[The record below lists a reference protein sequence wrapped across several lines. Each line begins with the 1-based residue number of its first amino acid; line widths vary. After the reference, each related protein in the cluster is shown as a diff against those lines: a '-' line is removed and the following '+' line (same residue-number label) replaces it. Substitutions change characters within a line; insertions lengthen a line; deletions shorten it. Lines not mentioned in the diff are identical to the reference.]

1 MSVATIGP
9 VAVTVPDHV
18 LTQSDVKEAVG
29 AVVPLGRDRLEA
41 VLSLFDGAG
50 VERRHS
56 VLPVGGLH
64 RPRDLTETM
73 DIYRTHAIRLGRH
86 VAQECLERAEL
97 PADEIDLV
105 ITVSCTGVMLPSLDA
120 FLANDLGFRPDV
132 RRLPITEL
140 GCLGGAAALTHAR
153 DFVLGRPQANVL
165 IVSVELPTLSF
176 QRDDI
181 SPANLISTA
190 IFGDG
195 AAAALVTGRP
205 IRGARMLDTRS
216 HLFPRS
222 LDALGFDLKKD
233 GFHVVLGRELPG
245 LVRAD
250 IRRLV
255 TELLARNGLT
265 RDDLSL
271 FALHPG
277 GKRILDAVEDQ
288 LGLRPEETGPSR
300 DILRTFGNVSSATV
314 FFVLNECLS
323 RKRPAAGTH
332 GLLGAFG
339 PGFSAELAVLQWS

>member
-1 MSVATIGP
+1 
-9 VAVTVPDHV
+9 
-18 LTQSDVKEAVG
+18 
-29 AVVPLGRDRLEA
+29 
-41 VLSLFDGAG
+41 
-50 VERRHS
+50 
-56 VLPVGGLH
+56 
-64 RPRDLTETM
+64 
-73 DIYRTHAIRLGRH
+73 
-86 VAQECLERAEL
+86 
-97 PADEIDLV
+97 
-105 ITVSCTGVMLPSLDA
+105 
-120 FLANDLGFRPDV
+120 
-132 RRLPITEL
+132 
-140 GCLGGAAALTHAR
+140 
-153 DFVLGRPQANVL
+153 
-165 IVSVELPTLSF
+165 
-176 QRDDI
+176 
-181 SPANLISTA
+181 
-190 IFGDG
+190 
-195 AAAALVTGRP
+195 
-205 IRGARMLDTRS
+205 MLDTRS